1 MTLPTRPRRLACVG
15 HASLD
20 HVFEVRAF
28 PSEPVKTPAQA
39 YRPRGGGMSFNAA
52 IAAARLGAS
61 VRLLSRVGD
70 DAAAEVLRR
79 SLRHEQVDAQGVE
92 AVAGTQTSASAVIVD
107 AQGERHIFNH
117 RGNALLQAHS
127 LDTAQLQGADAI
139 LTDPRWPAGAQAA
152 LRWARR
158 HGVLSM
164 LDADVAP
171 PQDLRRLVRLAR
183 WAVFSQS
190 GLAAFAP
197 SQAENDALLAA
208 LKLGC
213 EVAVVTQGRG
223 GARWTRGQT
232 VHQVLAPQV
241 ESRDTTAAGDVFHAA
256 LALALAESLDDQAA
270 LSWACAAAALKC
282 QRGDGVFGAPS
293 RDELQQ
299 YLAASA

>member
-1 MTLPTRPRRLACVG
+1 M
-15 HASLD
+15 D

-70 DAAAEVLRR
+70 DAAAVALCR
-79 SLRHEQVDAQGVE
+79 SLRLEQVDAQGVE
-92 AVAGTQTSASAVIVD
+92 AVADTQTSASAVIVD
-107 AQGERHIFNH
+107 GLGERHIFNH
-117 RGNALLQAHS
+117 RGNALLRAHR

-139 LTDPRWPAGAQAA
+139 LTDPRWTAGAQAA

-158 HGVLSM
+158 HDVLSV

-171 PQDLRRLVRLAR
+171 RQDLRRLVGLAR

-197 SQAENDALLAA
+197 GMAEDDALRAA
-208 LKLGC
+208 LSLGC
-213 EVAVVTQGRG
+213 EVAVVTQGRK
-223 GARWTRGQT
+223 GARWTRGQALN
-232 VHQVLAPQV
+232 QAKAPQV
-241 ESRDTTAAGDVFHAA
+241 SSRDTTAAGDVFHAA
-256 LALALAESLDDQAA
+256 LALALAEGRSDEAA

-282 QRGDGVFGAPS
+282 QRGDGVFGAPR
-293 RDELQQ
+293 RDELQR
-299 YLAASA
+299 YLAAIAWGVQD